1 MAGKICQNGLKDSDN
16 QPMSTNYVLFTN
28 NEVKI
33 IQYETNKKQKKHLVS
48 LIQSDYI
55 TRMMKKDSG

>member
-1 MAGKICQNGLKDSDN
+1 MAEKICQNGLKDKDN
-16 QPMSTNYVLFTN
+16 QPMSTNYVVFTN

-48 LIQSDYI
+48 LIESDYI
-55 TRMMKKDSG
+55 TE

>member
-16 QPMSTNYVLFTN
+16 QPMSTNYVPFTN

-33 IQYETNKKQKKHLVS
+33 IQYETNKKKKKHLVS
-48 LIQSDYI
+48 LI
-55 TRMMKKDSG
+55 